1 MSSPDTMTPS
11 EAKNA
16 VLTIAAQ
23 LSRCRTRLGELRA
36 LYAKTKAELLGGGNK
51 ISEIKI
57 LADASDVGQEI
68 FILDDYTQGLDEV
81 LKALKKSIQIMHEEV
96 RGNI

>member
-1 MSSPDTMTPS
+1 MSNPS
-11 EAKNA
+11 RRIEGIIRKNKG
-16 VLTIAAQ
+16 
-23 LSRCRTRLGELRA
+23 RTARW
-36 LYAKTKAELLGGGNK
+36 GNK